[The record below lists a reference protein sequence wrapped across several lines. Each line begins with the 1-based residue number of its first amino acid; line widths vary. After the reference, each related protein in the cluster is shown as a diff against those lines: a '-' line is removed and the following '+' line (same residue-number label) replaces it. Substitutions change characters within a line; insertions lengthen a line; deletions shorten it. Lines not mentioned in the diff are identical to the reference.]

1 MVDFNA
7 SLNHAR
13 KNNIGHIAYLADE
26 EEGNAVPAMP
36 AVPAAGRRQAGDL
49 LAEIHIEQINKSRW
63 ENFIHRLK
71 MYRWSLASF

>member
-1 MVDFNA
+1 VVDFNA

-26 EEGNAVPAMP
+26 EEGN